1 MNETRVRS
9 PGQEDPLE
17 KKMAARS
24 SILAREL
31 PGTEEPGRLQA
42 MGSHESDMIYRLNHH
57 NTKYHNKQ
65 FVGTIEVKRV
75 LKSWRMVIFSKWS
88 VWGLTKWNILLPSK
102 FQYRASRASGMVTP
116 RAEHLC
122 ADTEGLE
129 MLWASQIGPPALW
142 ERMPHPLVM
151 MAVLSA
157 VFRPDSH
164 VDVALLIFVDYFI

>member
-1 MNETRVRS
+1 MSLGGEDPLKKETAVQSSILAWEIPWTEEPVRLQCMKLQRVRHNLATKQQSAHRKNKPQDHNGAFLVAQLVKNSPAMNKTGVRS
-9 PGQEDPLE
+9 PGQEDPLG

-88 VWGLTKWNILLPSK
+88 VWGLTK
-102 FQYRASRASGMVTP
+102 
-116 RAEHLC
+116 
-122 ADTEGLE
+122 
-129 MLWASQIGPPALW
+129 
-142 ERMPHPLVM
+142 
-151 MAVLSA
+151 
-157 VFRPDSH
+157 
-164 VDVALLIFVDYFI
+164 